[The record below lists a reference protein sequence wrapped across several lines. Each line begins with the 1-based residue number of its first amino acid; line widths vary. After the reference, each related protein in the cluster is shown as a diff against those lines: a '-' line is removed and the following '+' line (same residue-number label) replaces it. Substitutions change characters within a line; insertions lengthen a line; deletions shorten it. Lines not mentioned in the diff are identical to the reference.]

1 MRLRTTAAVLVG
13 ALALVLPTAGPSL
26 ADDHGDRAL
35 GTLNYRYVNDDDVE
49 ENGQIRPA
57 DNQTCYVLTRT
68 SRDRPAVA
76 VQNNTRSRAH
86 LFDNRSCSGEEVAT
100 LRPDGRVNRV
110 RVVSVYFTPVNGN
123 DDGRGD
129 WNNGG
134 DQGRGDQGRG
144 DQGRDD
150 QAGDDQAREDQGRGD
165 QGRDDEAREDQAR
178 EDQGRGDQGRDDQG
192 RDDQAREDQARED
205 QGRGDQGRGDQG
217 RGDQAREDQARED
230 QGRGDQAR
238 DDEEE
243 EEDLLERVFR
253 ALG

>member
-35 GTLNYRYVNDDDVE
+35 GTLNYRFVNDDDVE

-57 DNQTCYVLTRT
+57 DNNTCYVLTRT
-68 SRDRPAVA
+68 SRDTPAVA

-86 LFDNRSCSGEEVAT
+86 LFSNRSCSGEEVAT

-110 RVVSVYFTPVNGN
+110 RIVSVYFTPVNEDDEGRGDN
-123 DDGRGD
+123 DGRGD

-134 DQGRGDQGRG
+134 DQGRGDQGR
-144 DQGRDD
+144 DD
-150 QAGDDQAREDQGRGD
+150 QVGDDQAREDQGRD
-165 QGRDDEAREDQAR
+165 DQAR
-178 EDQGRGDQGRDDQG
+178 EDQG

-205 QGRGDQGRGDQG
+205 QGRD
-217 RGDQAREDQARED
+217 DQARDDQARED
-230 QGRGDQAR
+230 QGRDDQARDDQAR

-243 EEDLLERVFR
+243 EEEDLLEKLFR
-253 ALG
+253 SLG

>member
-134 DQGRGDQGRG
+134 DQGRGDQGR
-144 DQGRDD
+144 DD
-150 QAGDDQAREDQGRGD
+150 QAGDDQAREDQGREDQGRGDQGRDDEAREDQGREDQGRGD

-178 EDQGRGDQGRDDQG
+178 EDQARE
-192 RDDQAREDQARED
+192 DQAREDQARED
-205 QGRGDQGRGDQG
+205 QGRG
-217 RGDQAREDQARED
+217 DQARED

>member
-35 GTLNYRYVNDDDVE
+35 GTLNYRFINDDDVE

-57 DNQTCYVLTRT
+57 DNHTCYVLTHT
-68 SRDRPAVA
+68 SQDRPAVA
-76 VQNNTRSRAH
+76 VRNNTRSRAH

-100 LRPDGRVNRV
+100 LRPDRQVNRV
-110 RVVSVYFTPVNGN
+110 RVVSVYFTPVNE
-123 DDGRGD
+123 DDEGRGDWNNGGDQGRGD

-134 DQGRGDQGRG
+134 DQGRGDQGRE
-144 DQGRDD
+144 DE
-150 QAGDDQAREDQGRGD
+150 AREDQGRGD
-165 QGRDDEAREDQAR
+165 QGREDEARD
-178 EDQGRGDQGRDDQG
+178 DQGRGDQGRDDQA
-192 RDDQAREDQARED
+192 REDEAREDQGRED
-205 QGRGDQGRGDQG
+205 QGRGDQ
-217 RGDQAREDQARED
+217 ARDD

-243 EEDLLERVFR
+243 EEEALLDKVFR
-253 ALG
+253 TFG

>member
-110 RVVSVYFTPVNGN
+110 RVVSVYFTPANGN

-129 WNNGG
+129 WNNG
-134 DQGRGDQGRG
+134 GDQGRG

-165 QGRDDEAREDQAR
+165 QGRDDEAREDQGR
-178 EDQGRGDQGRDDQG
+178 GDQGRGDQGRE
-192 RDDQAREDQARED
+192 DQAREDQARED
-205 QGRGDQGRGDQG
+205 QGRGDQGRD
-217 RGDQAREDQARED
+217 DQARED

>member
-1 MRLRTTAAVLVG
+1 MRLRTTTAVLVG

-35 GTLNYRYVNDDDVE
+35 GTLNYRFVNDNDVE

-57 DNQTCYVLTRT
+57 DNNTCYVLTRT

-100 LRPDGRVNRV
+100 LRPDGQVNRV
-110 RVVSVYFTPVNGN
+110 RVVSAYFTPVNGADDGRGDN
-123 DDGRGD
+123 DGRGD

-134 DQGRGDQGRG
+134 DHGRGDEGRG

-150 QAGDDQAREDQGRGD
+150 QA
-165 QGRDDEAREDQAR
+165 
-178 EDQGRGDQGRDDQG
+178 RDDQG
-192 RDDQAREDQARED
+192 RDDQARDD
-205 QGRGDQGRGDQG
+205 QGRGDEG
-217 RGDQAREDQARED
+217 RGDQARDDQARDDQARDDEARDDEARDDEARDDEARDD

-238 DDEEE
+238 DDQARDDQAGEEEEE
-243 EEDLLERVFR
+243 EEDLLDAVFR
-253 ALG
+253 AMG